1 MLKVTEKCEFA
12 GLLKSA
18 QETHIMRIAMLGWE
32 FPPMISGGLG
42 VHCYELSKRLGQLGI
57 SIDFY
62 MPKRKSS
69 MVHPKLKNVR
79 IIEVAA
85 TSHSSYQHFR
95 SSDAIGDENYGLDFM
110 REVSRYSAETADL
123 MSRAG
128 KYDLVHFHDWM
139 TVRAAKALG
148 KTPRVFTVHSTEYDR
163 APHPWQEIVNIEL
176 EGAMI
181 ADRVIAVSGA
191 TKERLVGMGAP
202 AEKIRVVYNGVD
214 SDKFD
219 QSAKNVSKRER
230 TVLLLGRLSEQKGV
244 AQFIRAARRVLDE
257 VSGVRFV
264 IAGTG
269 PLLPHLINTAIEL
282 GIIERVSFL
291 GHISEAEKKRLYA
304 ASDVFVMPSVSEPF
318 GITALEAMASGT
330 PCIISKTSGV
340 SEIAGN
346 CLKVDFW
353 DVDGMAEKIVAC
365 LKYKPLAR
373 TLSEKGRDEARLF
386 GWDKTAKETL
396 KVYEE
401 AVKK

>member
-1 MLKVTEKCEFA
+1 
-12 GLLKSA
+12 
-18 QETHIMRIAMLGWE
+18 MRIAMLGWE
-32 FPPMISGGLG
+32 FPPMVSGGLG

-62 MPKRKSS
+62 MPKRKSNTP
-69 MVHPKLKNVR
+69 HPKMKNVR
-79 IIEVAA
+79 IIEVAS
-85 TSHSSYQHFR
+85 TSLSSYTHFR
-95 SSDAIGDENYGLDFM
+95 SSPDAIGDENYGLDFM
-110 REVSRYSAETADL
+110 RDVSRYSADTATM

-128 KYDLVHFHDWM
+128 RYDLVHFHDWM
-139 TVRAAKALG
+139 TVRAAKSSD

-163 APHPWQEIVNIEL
+163 ALHPWTEIVNIEL

-181 ADRVIAVSGA
+181 ANRVIAVSGA
-191 TKERLVGMGAP
+191 TKERLIGMGAP

-214 SDKFD
+214 SDNFG
-219 QSAKNVSKRER
+219 QSAKKDNTSKRER
-230 TVLLLGRLSEQKGV
+230 IVLLLGRLSEQKGV
-244 AQFIRAARRVLDE
+244 AQFIRAARRVLDAT
-257 VSGVRFV
+257 SGVRFV

-269 PLLPHLINTAIEL
+269 PLLPHLINQTIEL
-282 GIIERVSFL
+282 GIIDKVSFL

-353 DVDGMAEKIVAC
+353 DIDGMAEKILAC
-365 LKYKPLAR
+365 LKYKPLAK
-373 TLSEKGRDEARLF
+373 TLSEKGMTEARLF

-401 AVKK
+401 AMKK

>member
-1 MLKVTEKCEFA
+1 
-12 GLLKSA
+12 
-18 QETHIMRIAMLGWE
+18 MRIAMLGWE

-42 VHCYELSKRLGQLGI
+42 VHCYELSKRLGQLGV

-62 MPKRKSS
+62 MPKRKSNAA
-69 MVHPKLKNVR
+69 HPKLKNVR

-85 TSHSSYQHFR
+85 TSHSSYHHFH
-95 SSDAIGDENYGLDFM
+95 SSGAIGDENYGLDFM
-110 REVSRYSAETADL
+110 REVSQYSADTAAAL
-123 MSRAG
+123 MSHGGR
-128 KYDLVHFHDWM
+128 YDLVHFHDWM

-148 KTPRVFTVHSTEYDR
+148 RVPRVFTVHSTEYDR

-176 EGAMI
+176 EGALT
-181 ADRVIAVSGA
+181 ANRVIAVSGA
-191 TKERLVGMGAP
+191 TKERLVSMGAP

-214 SDKFD
+214 FD
-219 QSAKNVSKRER
+219 NFEHSAIKDTSETKREMI
-230 TVLLLGRLSEQKGV
+230 VLLLGRLSEQKGV
-244 AQFIRAARRVLDE
+244 AQFLRAARRVLDE

-269 PLLPHLINTAIEL
+269 PLMPYLINTAIEL
-282 GIIERVSFL
+282 GIIDKVSFL

-318 GITALEAMASGT
+318 GITTLEAMASGT

-353 DVDGMAEKIVAC
+353 DIDGMAEKIVAC

-396 KVYEE
+396 KVYKE
-401 AVKK
+401 AMGK